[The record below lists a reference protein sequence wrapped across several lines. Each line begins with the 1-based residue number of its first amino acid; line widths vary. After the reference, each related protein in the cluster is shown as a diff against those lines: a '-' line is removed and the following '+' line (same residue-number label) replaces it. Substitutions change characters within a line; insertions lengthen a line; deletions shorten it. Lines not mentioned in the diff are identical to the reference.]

1 MLHEFTSGLQSC
13 SGPAGG
19 SLHKWHG
26 GAKET
31 GNLLELC
38 SKSGKISLS
47 VTARSDPPGFRGL
60 NQNQLAAIQTAGV
73 PWFAV
78 LLAGVPDRGFVLSS
92 DQVRKNMPSWSQS
105 KADFKL
111 HESNEIHGSIE
122 FTSFAAL
129 LAHVVPQS

>member
-1 MLHEFTSGLQSC
+1 MLNEFTSGLQSC

-26 GAKET
+26 GAKAT

-38 SKSGKISLS
+38 SESGKISLYFKE
-47 VTARSDPPGFRGL
+47 RSDPPGFWSL

-73 PWFAV
+73 PWFVV
-78 LLAGVPDRGFVLSS
+78 LLVGAPDHGFVLSS
-92 DQVRKNMPSWSQS
+92 DQVMKNMPSWSQS

-111 HESNEIHGSIE
+111 HEGNEIHGSIE

-129 LAHVVPQS
+129 LAHVGPQS

>member
-1 MLHEFTSGLQSC
+1 MLNELTSGLQSC
-13 SGPAGG
+13 SGPVGG

-26 GAKET
+26 GAKAT
-31 GNLLELC
+31 GSLLELG
-38 SKSGKISLS
+38 SKSGKILLY
-47 VTARSDPPGFRGL
+47 VKERSDPPEFWGL

-78 LLAGVPDRGFVLSS
+78 RLAGVPDRVFVLSS

-111 HESNEIHGSIE
+111 HEGNEIHGSIE

-129 LAHVVPQS
+129 PAHLVPQS